1 MTCSATVLYGRES
14 FCEVQKLWSGSLSEC
29 SLSECHPRHLT
40 VQSLDNTTT
49 HEQLSLNNATTQ
61 EKCIGTAAQNPA
73 VAIARPS
80 YIARPSP
87 LEGLL
92 TRQRAHGARS
102 FCPVAKGSTTAADAT
117 PRGQSP
123 FSIAALSLINK
134 GSIRRIFSN
143 TADSLARCWAMSWTA
158 LKPSRC
164 TVVLRMPMAA
174 VLKERSAENQPLGT

>member
-1 MTCSATVLYGRES
+1 MTFSATVLYGRES

-117 PRGQSP
+117 PRGHRSP
-123 FSIAALSLINK
+123 SK
-134 GSIRRIFSN
+134 GSFPTIRRIFSN
-143 TADSLARCWAMSWTA
+143 TADSLARCWAMSETA
-158 LKPSRC
+158 LQPSRC